1 MYGQTKYISGDPIS
15 FTADCFFD
23 INVLL
28 SVYQAIVSVVSN
40 KAECIKINAGN
51 KSNPDQQPKHFTAV
65 ALKLK
70 I

>member
-1 MYGQTKYISGDPIS
+1 MLNLEMRCNLRLDDCPLFVVSYRNADSAFLYI
-15 FTADCFFD
+15 T
-23 INVLL
+23 V
-28 SVYQAIVSVVSN
+28 IVSA
-40 KAECIKINAGN
+40 KAECIKINADN